1 MAASKRMGQKN
12 SATWHALLDAAERVL
27 RAEGAGA
34 ATSRRIAEEAGVT
47 QQLVYYYFTTI
58 EEVLL
63 ATFQRRSKAA
73 LEKAKEAVAPD
84 ATSDIWRDLG
94 SSIDAKLAFEF
105 MGLSGTSSAL
115 REEVA
120 TFLTEWRRLQ
130 AEVIAQEWQRKGFEN
145 GPLSPSGAAFLLSNI
160 RFMLVCEERVGVTE
174 GHEDAKAAVEWL
186 LNRWR
191 G

>member
-1 MAASKRMGQKN
+1 MAETKRMGPKN

-47 QQLVYYYFTTI
+47 QQLVYYYFKTI

-63 ATFQRRSKAA
+63 ATFQRRSEAA
-73 LEKAKEAVAPD
+73 LEKAKETVAPD

-94 SSIDAKLAFEF
+94 ASIDAKLAFEF

-115 REEVA
+115 RKEVA
-120 TFLTEWRRLQ
+120 NFLIEWRRLQ
-130 AEVIAQEWQRKGFEN
+130 AEVIAKEWQRKGFDS
-145 GPLSPSGAAFLLSNI
+145 GPLTPQAAAFLLSNI

-174 GHEDAKAAVEWL
+174 GHQDAKDAVEWL
-186 LNRWR
+186 LNRSHR
-191 G
+191 

>member
-1 MAASKRMGQKN
+1 MAAPKRMGQKD

-27 RAEGAGA
+27 RDGGAIA

-47 QQLVYYYFTTI
+47 QQLVYYYFKTI
-58 EEVLL
+58 DEVLL
-63 ATFQRRSKAA
+63 AAFQRRSEAA
-73 LEKAKEAVAPD
+73 LAKAKEASASD
-84 ATSDIWRDLG
+84 ASSNIWRDLAF
-94 SSIDAKLAFEF
+94 SMDAKLAFEF
-105 MGLSGTSSAL
+105 MGLSGTSAAL
-115 REEVA
+115 REEVGS
-120 TFLTEWRRLQ
+120 FLTQWRRLQ
-130 AEVIAQEWQRKGFEN
+130 AEVIAQEWRQKGFDS

-186 LNRWR
+186 LNRSQ

>member
-1 MAASKRMGQKN
+1 MGPKN

-27 RAEGAGA
+27 RTEGAGA

-47 QQLVYYYFTTI
+47 QQLVYYYFKTI

-63 ATFQRRSKAA
+63 ATFQRRSEAA
-73 LEKAKEAVAPD
+73 LEKAKETVAPD

-94 SSIDAKLAFEF
+94 ASIDAKLAFEF

-115 REEVA
+115 RKEVA
-120 TFLTEWRRLQ
+120 NFLIEWRRLQ
-130 AEVIAQEWQRKGFEN
+130 AEVIAKEWQRKGFDS
-145 GPLSPSGAAFLLSNI
+145 GPLTPQAAAFLLSNI

-174 GHEDAKAAVEWL
+174 GHQDAKDAVEWL
-186 LNRWR
+186 LNRSHR
-191 G
+191 

>member
-1 MAASKRMGQKN
+1 MAETKRMGPKN

-47 QQLVYYYFTTI
+47 QQLVYYYFKTI

-63 ATFQRRSKAA
+63 ATFQRRSEAA

-94 SSIDAKLAFEF
+94 ASIDAKLAFEF

-120 TFLTEWRRLQ
+120 NFLIEWRRLQ
-130 AEVIAQEWQRKGFEN
+130 AEVIAKEWQRKGFDS
-145 GPLSPSGAAFLLSNI
+145 GPLTPRAAAFLLSNI

-174 GHEDAKAAVEWL
+174 GHDDAKTAVEWL
-186 LNRWR
+186 LNRSR